1 MKRIYSMMLIVIL
14 CLGMMT
20 PVYAEEDVTVP
31 NDPVTGTEPLP
42 EDEKEDVPETP
53 VIEPLPDDEKEDVPA
68 DQSTETF
75 LHIDNQNIYEGMATA
90 YKNGYQPVCANGEV
104 TIVLPL
110 VCDGNVKQDTLTA
123 SVDLGSTENSPF
135 VYRNYEKNFELTNQP
150 VNGTNETKEIFYITF
165 TISLASNRVN
175 GIYPIEAGK
184 EKTTELTLRFRVS
197 QGTPEGNY
205 PVQIGMSYDDP
216 KANTYSSAGNFTV
229 TVIQPLDVELTI
241 PKIEKELVAGD
252 TIPLNFQ
259 VMNLGRSQ
267 IFNVRCDVTGNGLV
281 QTKAAFIGNMESGTA
296 GEAAAN
302 VFIDRLEGVDSY
314 GETTGTI
321 TLTYEDSLGSEYS
334 QEYTFDT
341 AIIKPVTSEALTQ
354 AEEEP
359 VSQWWVSILIVGGI
373 GLLAAVGAGAY
384 LLGRKQR

>member
-1 MKRIYSMMLIVIL
+1 MLIVYL
-14 CLGMMT
+14 EL
-20 PVYAEEDVTVP
+20 
-31 NDPVTGTEPLP
+31 
-42 EDEKEDVPETP
+42 
-53 VIEPLPDDEKEDVPA
+53 
-68 DQSTETF
+68 F
-75 LHIDNQNIYEGMATA
+75 
-90 YKNGYQPVCANGEV
+90 
-104 TIVLPL
+104 
-110 VCDGNVKQDTLTA
+110 TLK
-123 SVDLGSTENSPF
+123 
-135 VYRNYEKNFELTNQP
+135 YRNYEKNFELTNQP
-150 VNGTNETKEIFYITF
+150 VNGTNETKEIFFITF

>member
-1 MKRIYSMMLIVIL
+1 
-14 CLGMMT
+14 
-20 PVYAEEDVTVP
+20 
-31 NDPVTGTEPLP
+31 
-42 EDEKEDVPETP
+42 
-53 VIEPLPDDEKEDVPA
+53 
-68 DQSTETF
+68 
-75 LHIDNQNIYEGMATA
+75 
-90 YKNGYQPVCANGEV
+90 
-104 TIVLPL
+104 
-110 VCDGNVKQDTLTA
+110 
-123 SVDLGSTENSPF
+123 
-135 VYRNYEKNFELTNQP
+135 
-150 VNGTNETKEIFYITF
+150 
-165 TISLASNRVN
+165 
-175 GIYPIEAGK
+175 
-184 EKTTELTLRFRVS
+184 
-197 QGTPEGNY
+197 
-205 PVQIGMSYDDP
+205 MSYDDP

-321 TLTYEDSLGSEYS
+321 TLTYEDSLGSEHS

-354 AEEEP
+354 SEEEP